1 MKRWKIDWWIWNPR
15 KEEYE
20 PDCDF
25 LLFKTEDKARK
36 KYSSMKAT
44 ADVAQIE
51 LFEETLDRGGWVVRS
66 KRIAVKDT
74 AGEQEEFDSYEE

>member
-1 MKRWKIDWWIWNPR
+1 MKQWRINSWIWNPQ

-20 PDCDF
+20 PNIYDSMIY
-25 LLFKTEDKARK
+25 KTEDKARK
-36 KYSSMKAT
+36 KYDSMSAT

-51 LFEETLDRGGWVVRS
+51 LTEETVDTGGWVVRS

-74 AGEQEEFDSYEE
+74 AGEQEDFDPDL